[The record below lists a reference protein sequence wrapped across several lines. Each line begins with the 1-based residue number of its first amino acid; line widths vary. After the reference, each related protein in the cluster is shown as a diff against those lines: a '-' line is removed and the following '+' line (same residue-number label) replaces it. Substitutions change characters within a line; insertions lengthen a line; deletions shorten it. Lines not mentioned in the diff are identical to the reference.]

1 MQKSDFSFDL
11 PEELIAQTPLAVRSA
26 SRLLVC
32 HRNALATEDRQFS
45 EIVQFLKKGDLIVFN
60 NTRVIPARL
69 YGKKDTGGR
78 VEILLEKILD
88 DGCFIAMLRSS
99 KTPKIGQKIIIN
111 DAHTVSYKGRQDDF
125 FLFSCD
131 NSDPHQLFS
140 DHGHMPL
147 PPYIQ
152 RMSDAQDEER
162 YQTIFAQ
169 IPGAVAAPTASLHF
183 DEAILRSLQENGIN
197 TAEITLHVG
206 AGTFQPVRVDD
217 LKQHVMH
224 AESFNLSAET
234 VEKIQQ
240 TKAAGG
246 RVFAAGTTSLRA
258 LEAASTDGVLKPMTG
273 DTRLFITPG
282 YKFNVVDGLITNFHL
297 SESTLLMLVSA
308 FAGIEEIQHF
318 YRHAIEQKYRFFSY
332 GDAMIILP
340 EDRSS
345 EI

>member
-1 MQKSDFSFDL
+1 MQKSDFSFQL
-11 PEELIAQTPLAVRSA
+11 PEELIAQVPLPVRSA

-32 HRNALATEDRQFS
+32 QRHSTRTEDRQFS
-45 EIVQFLKKGDLIVFN
+45 ELADFLQAGDLIVFN
-60 NTRVIPARL
+60 NTRVIPARI

-78 VEILLEKILD
+78 VEILLERLQDEKS
-88 DGCFIAMLRSS
+88 FIGMLRCS
-99 KTPKIGQKIIIN
+99 KTPQPGQKILIG
-111 DAHTVSYKGRQDDF
+111 DARSLTYEGRKGDF
-125 FLFSCD
+125 FLFS
-131 NSDPHQLFS
+131 SDQGKVEELFEEF
-140 DHGHMPL
+140 GQMPL

-152 RMSDAQDEER
+152 RQADAMDNER

-169 IPGAVAAPTASLHF
+169 NPGAVAAPTASLHF
-183 DEAILRSLQENGIN
+183 DESILQALKDKGVD
-197 TAEITLHVG
+197 TAEVTLHVG

-224 AESFNLSAET
+224 SESFDLSAET
-234 VEKIQQ
+234 VKRVQQ

-258 LEAASTDGVLKPMTG
+258 LEAASADGKLKPMSAE
-273 DTRLFITPG
+273 TRLFITPG
-282 YKFNVVDGLITNFHL
+282 YQFNTVDGLITNFHL

-308 FAGIEEIQHF
+308 FAGVDEIRHI
-318 YRHAIEQKYRFFSY
+318 YRHAIDKKYRFFSY

-340 EDRSS
+340 EANEV